1 MSFIETG
8 HAQNAAKFKVII
20 VKVTALGATY
30 NPSKVAIKLLGLNTV
45 STNADASILAVDN
58 ALTPWQ
64 NAINARE
71 IAFLPLSAR
80 TTRIINALKAT
91 DASAQTI
98 KDAIFLEKKIHGP
111 RITPKTPAVNP
122 PDPNAPVNISASQM
136 QFDSRIENFGKLLIL
151 LGAEPLYVPNEDD
164 LKLAGAPGLT
174 AYLATL
180 VSTNTDAV
188 ATAETL
194 LQARKTRNIVLYKDG
209 SGLFDIQRA
218 VRRYI
223 RSLPSQR
230 LLSHEL
236 ALIRFTRPKKKD
248 RPS

>member
-1 MSFIETG
+1 MSFSETG

-20 VKVTALGATY
+20 VKVTALGTGY
-30 NPSKVAIKLLGLNTV
+30 NPSKAAIKLLGLNTV

-58 ALTPWQ
+58 AFTPWQ
-64 NAINARE
+64 NATNARE
-71 IAFLPLSAR
+71 IPFSGLSAR
-80 TTRIINALKAT
+80 TTLIINALKAT
-91 DASAQTI
+91 DATAQTI
-98 KDAIFLEKKIHGP
+98 KDAIFLEKKIQGKLISSKVP
-111 RITPKTPAVNP
+111 VVNP
-122 PDPNAPVNISASQM
+122 PDPNAPVYISASQM

-151 LGAEPLYVPNEDD
+151 LGAEPLYTPNEDN
-164 LKLAGAPGLT
+164 LKLAGTEGLT

-180 VSTNTDAV
+180 TSTNTAV
-188 ATAETL
+188 ISAAETL
-194 LQARKTRNIVLYKDG
+194 LQARKARNIVLYKDG

-230 LLSHEL
+230 ALSHEL
-236 ALIRFTRPKKKD
+236 ALLVFSRPKKKD